1 MMSEARKTKYKRGVS
16 TRQRIVERSVELF
29 NRASVQS
36 VAIEHIASD
45 LGMSPGNLTY
55 HFRHK
60 RDLIRAALDLLQQ
73 RLRETVGRPSIK
85 SPRQAGLYVVLGLRA
100 LWEFRF
106 FFNSL
111 VYLLGQDP
119 ELRAEY
125 QEFQNWAVAAVA
137 EDLRQLQEIGYFSPP
152 EPPNSVTVVVENMW
166 AQWLNWL
173 RMQQIDN
180 PLAATP
186 RNEALYDCAFHIWSL
201 CQPYLQPAFARS
213 VLQEFET
220 LLPDGARKSPL
231 FLTTGPEI

>member
-1 MMSEARKTKYKRGVS
+1 MSEARKTKYKRGVS

-29 NRASVQS
+29 NRGSVQS
-36 VAIEHIASD
+36 VAIEQIASD

-60 RDLIRAALDLLQQ
+60 RDLIRAALYLLQQ
-73 RLRETVGRPSIK
+73 RLRETVGRPTIK
-85 SPRQAGLYVVLGLRA
+85 SPRQAGIYVVHGLRA

-111 VYLLGQDP
+111 VYLLGNDP

-125 QEFQNWAVAAVA
+125 QEFQHWAVAAVA
-137 EDLRQLQEIGYFSPP
+137 EDLRQLQASGNFTPP
-152 EPPNSVTVVVENMW
+152 EPPNSVTAVVENMW

-180 PLAATP
+180 PLAVTP

-201 CQPYLQPAFARS
+201 CQPYLHPAFAQA
-213 VLQEFET
+213 VLNEFET
-220 LLPDGARKSPL
+220 LLADVAQKPSQ
-231 FLTTGPEI
+231 FSTTISET

>member
-1 MMSEARKTKYKRGVS
+1 MSEARKPKSKRGVS
-16 TRQRIVERSVELF
+16 TRRRIVERSVELF

-36 VAIEHIASD
+36 VTIEQIAGD

-60 RDLIRAALDLLQQ
+60 RDLIRAALDLLQE
-73 RLRETVGRPSIK
+73 RLRETVGRPAIK
-85 SPRQAGLYVVLGLRA
+85 SPRRAGIYVVHGLRA

-111 VYLLGQDP
+111 VYLLSNDP
-119 ELRAEY
+119 ELKQEY
-125 QEFQNWAVAAVA
+125 QEFQLWAVAVVA
-137 EDLRQLQEIGYFSPP
+137 DDIRKLQENGYFSPP
-152 EPPNSVTVVVENMW
+152 EPPNSLTLLVENMW
-166 AQWLNWL
+166 AQWLTWL

-201 CQPYLQPAFARS
+201 CEPYLQPGFARAL
-213 VLQEFET
+213 LQEFEK
-220 LLPDGARKSPL
+220 LLAETKQAPKPA
-231 FLTTGPEI
+231 

>member
-1 MMSEARKTKYKRGVS
+1 MSEARKPKYKRGIS

-36 VAIEHIASD
+36 VAIEQIASD

-60 RDLIRAALDLLQQ
+60 RDLIRAALDLLQE
-73 RLRETVGRPSIK
+73 RLRETVGRPAIK
-85 SPRQAGLYVVLGLRA
+85 SPRQAGIYVVRGLQS

-111 VYLLGQDP
+111 VYLLGNDP
-119 ELRAEY
+119 ELNTEY
-125 QEFQNWAVAAVA
+125 REFQRWAVAAVA
-137 EDLRQLQEIGYFSPP
+137 EDLGQLQDIGFFTAP
-152 EPPNSVTVVVENMW
+152 EPPNSVTVIVENMW

-180 PLAATP
+180 PLAVTP

-201 CQPYLQPAFARS
+201 CQPYLQPAFAQA
-213 VLQEFET
+213 VLRQFET
-220 LLPDGARKSPL
+220 LLTAK
-231 FLTTGPEI
+231 EK